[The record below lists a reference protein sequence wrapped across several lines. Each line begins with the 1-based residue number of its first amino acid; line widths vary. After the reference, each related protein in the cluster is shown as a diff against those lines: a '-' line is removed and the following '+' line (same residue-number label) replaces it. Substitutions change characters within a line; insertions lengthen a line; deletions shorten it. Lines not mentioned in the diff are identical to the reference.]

1 MEIGAYSFGDT
12 PRVLDGSLGST
23 AEATANLFEAIVHA
37 DEAGLDYFGVGEHHL
52 PQLPVSS
59 PGTLVAAAA
68 AATSRII
75 LSSSVSVLSTDDP
88 VRIYQQFA
96 TTDAIAP
103 GRVEIV
109 AGRGSTGES
118 FPLFGYALADYDR
131 LYAEKF
137 ELLLAINAS
146 SDGQV
151 NWSGTVRTPLTDG
164 LFVVPRP
171 HNGSL
176 PIWLGSGGSAPSS
189 VRAGQLGVPVTY
201 GIIGG
206 RPSEF
211 ARLAEIYRQTTRQSG
226 HPETRAKVAAGT
238 WGLVAAT
245 TKEAQDRFYPGWLRV
260 REEMGAPRGWQA
272 PSKAEFDAMA
282 NHPGAYLVGD
292 PDSVAER
299 IVDLHH
305 HIGHMRH
312 SLQADIGGL
321 PHEQFIE
328 HLTLLATAV
337 KPRVDRLLARR

>member
-12 PRVLDGSLGST
+12 PRGLDGSLGST

-176 PIWLGSGGSAPSS
+176 PIWLGSGGSP
-189 VRAGQLGVPVTY
+189 
-201 GIIGG
+201 
-206 RPSEF
+206 
-211 ARLAEIYRQTTRQSG
+211 
-226 HPETRAKVAAGT
+226 
-238 WGLVAAT
+238 
-245 TKEAQDRFYPGWLRV
+245 
-260 REEMGAPRGWQA
+260 
-272 PSKAEFDAMA
+272 
-282 NHPGAYLVGD
+282 
-292 PDSVAER
+292 
-299 IVDLHH
+299 LH
-305 HIGHMRH
+305 R
-312 SLQADIGGL
+312 
-321 PHEQFIE
+321 
-328 HLTLLATAV
+328 
-337 KPRVDRLLARR
+337 

>member
-12 PRVLDGSLGST
+12 PRGLDGSLGST

-118 FPLFGYALADYDR
+118 FPLFGYAVADYDR

-151 NWSGTVRTPLTDG
+151 NWSGTVRTPLTGAPSLCRWFQMDCRCTRG
-164 LFVVPRP
+164 AASSPP
-171 HNGSL
+171 GSL
-176 PIWLGSGGSAPSS
+176 DTFDVRCEICGIWWLPGMCGPSTGLSACERRS
-189 VRAGQLGVPVTY
+189 V
-201 GIIGG
+201 
-206 RPSEF
+206 SE
-211 ARLAEIYRQTTRQSG
+211 
-226 HPETRAKVAAGT
+226 P
-238 WGLVAAT
+238 AAT
-245 TKEAQDRFYPGWLRV
+245 FRHPIRV
-260 REEMGAPRGWQA
+260 P
-272 PSKAEFDAMA
+272 
-282 NHPGAYLVGD
+282 
-292 PDSVAER
+292 
-299 IVDLHH
+299 
-305 HIGHMRH
+305 
-312 SLQADIGGL
+312 
-321 PHEQFIE
+321 PH
-328 HLTLLATAV
+328 
-337 KPRVDRLLARR
+337 